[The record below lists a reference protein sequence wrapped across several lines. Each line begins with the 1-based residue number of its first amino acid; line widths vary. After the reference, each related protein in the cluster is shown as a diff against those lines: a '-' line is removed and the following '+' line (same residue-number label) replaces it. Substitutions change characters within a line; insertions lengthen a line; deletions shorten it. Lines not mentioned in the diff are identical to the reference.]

1 MEHKDQI
8 HYEIMLCILK
18 ILIIQQLGYVVLLLL
33 LKNEISCILGS

>member
-8 HYEIMLCILK
+8 HYEIMLYILK